1 MTAEGFRLLEAEL
14 KNLKTVRRPNVIKA
28 IAAAR
33 EHGDLSENAE
43 YHAAKE
49 EQSMIEARVAV
60 VEGTVSTAEIIIVSE
75 LSGNTVKFG
84 ATISLVDVET
94 EEKRRYQIVGPDEA
108 DVNSGK
114 ISHTSPVARA
124 LIGKSVG
131 DEVEVNAP
139 GGQRALEILSVEF
152 I

>member
-1 MTAEGFRLLEAEL
+1 MTEGGFLALEAEL
-14 KNLKTVRRPNVIKA
+14 KHFKTVRRPNVIKA

-49 EQSMIEARVAV
+49 EQSMIEAKVADYESRV
-60 VEGTVSTAEIIIVSE
+60 SCAEIINVTE
-75 LSGNTVKFG
+75 LTGDTVKFG
-84 ATISLVDVET
+84 ATISLIDVET
-94 EEKRRYQIVGPDEA
+94 EEERRYQIVGAYEA
-108 DVNSGK
+108 DVKLGK

-131 DEVEVNAP
+131 AEVEVNAP
-139 GGQRALEILSVEF
+139 GGRRSFEILTVEF